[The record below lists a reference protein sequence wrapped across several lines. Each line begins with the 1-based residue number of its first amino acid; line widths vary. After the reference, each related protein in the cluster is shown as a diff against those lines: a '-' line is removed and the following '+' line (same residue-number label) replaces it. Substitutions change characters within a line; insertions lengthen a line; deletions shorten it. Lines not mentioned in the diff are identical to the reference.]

1 MKLKAAAMVLV
12 VAFHPLA
19 ALGHDI
25 PNERVD
31 RAIQLTLEP
40 GWLRVDYEVSLSELT
55 LTQDLRGLGEELPQ
69 GDRQGWL
76 ELYARIVGPLNS
88 KGLLAAVD
96 HVPLALESVGY
107 DLEVREHPRY
117 VFHLKAP
124 IPPAGRLSLRD
135 SNYASSAG
143 TSRLVLRAGE
153 GVRLEDYTGAASVDL
168 VPIQPTWM
176 LSDQEERL
184 TKEVEALYMT
194 LAAAN
199 PEPAHAP
206 PPAQTAR
213 RAEAGLS
220 RLLDRSRGGSWV
232 WLWLLAGA
240 LGGLHALQPG
250 HGKTLAA
257 ACAIA
262 PGARAADP
270 VLLGLATGLAH
281 AATVLVIALGLWLT
295 RSSAV
300 GSLHHGLTGIAG
312 FVIAAIGL
320 WRLGRVLGGH
330 DVHGHGA
337 RCGPGRLGAVGLGLA
352 AGLVPCWDA
361 VAMLVL
367 AAAIGRLGDGV
378 ELVLAFCMGLTA
390 ALAASGWLVWRL
402 GSRALERMG
411 GRFARTASALGGLAA
426 VLVGLVLFLA

>member
-1 MKLKAAAMVLV
+1 MKHKAAAAVLI

-31 RAIQLTLEP
+31 RAIQLTIVP

-76 ELYARIVGPLNS
+76 ELYARILGPLNA

-96 HVPLALESVGY
+96 DRPLALESVGY

-117 VFHLKAP
+117 VFHLRAP

-143 TSRLVLRAGE
+143 TSRLALRAGE
-153 GVRLEDYTGAASVDL
+153 GVRLEGYTGAASVDL
-168 VPIQPTWM
+168 VPIQPAWM
-176 LSDQEERL
+176 LSDEEERL
-184 TKEVEALYMT
+184 TKEAEALYKT
-194 LAAAN
+194 LATARA
-199 PEPAHAP
+199 EPAPAP
-206 PPAQTAR
+206 AVTVR

-220 RLLDRSRGGSWV
+220 RLLDQARGGSWG
-232 WLWLLAGA
+232 WLWLVAVA

-281 AATVLVIALGLWLT
+281 AATVMAIALGLWLT

-320 WRLGRVLGGH
+320 WRLGRALGGH
-330 DVHGHGA
+330 DIHGHGA
-337 RCGPGRLGAVGLGLA
+337 QRGPGRLGAVGLGLA

-378 ELVLAFCMGLTA
+378 ELVLAFCLGLTA

-402 GSRALERMG
+402 GSRALERLG
-411 GRFARTASALGGLAA
+411 GRFARSASALGGLAA